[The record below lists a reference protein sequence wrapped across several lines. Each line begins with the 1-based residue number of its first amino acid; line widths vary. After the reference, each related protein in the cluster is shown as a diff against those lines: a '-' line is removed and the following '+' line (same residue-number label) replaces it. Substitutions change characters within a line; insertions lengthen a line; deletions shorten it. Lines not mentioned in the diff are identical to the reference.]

1 MIINIILLCALFGA
15 KKKTKNPYIPAI
27 LLGVIKAALYLFFS
41 EKILPSL
48 IIGGAFAV
56 FASAFVYFLKRLD
69 QPKAGETTKP
79 LRVRSADDKMEFQW
93 EYIPLTILLLILIG
107 GEWLLA

>member
-15 KKKTKNPYIPAI
+15 KKKTKNPYTPAI
-27 LLGVIKAALYLFFS
+27 LLGVIKAVIYLVFS
-41 EKILPSL
+41 KNILVSL
-48 IIGGAFAV
+48 VMGSAFAI
-56 FASAFVYFLKRLD
+56 FAAAFVYFLKRLD
-69 QPKAGETTKP
+69 QPKAGEPEKP
-79 LRVRSADDKMEFQW
+79 VRVRSADDKMEFQW